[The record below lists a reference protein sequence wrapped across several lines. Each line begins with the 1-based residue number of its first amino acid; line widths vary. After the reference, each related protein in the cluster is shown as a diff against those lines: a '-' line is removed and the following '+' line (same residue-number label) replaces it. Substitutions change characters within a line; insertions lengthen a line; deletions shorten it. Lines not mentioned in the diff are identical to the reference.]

1 MSAINIAGSR
11 LTLKGVGESH
21 QGKGGNLEKLM
32 EGLKRRFPSVDAAV
46 LSFFKRRELLL
57 LASVPPHNHREP
69 CHPDASDDGHEPLLP
84 RHAGKL
90 EQDGVNPAHG
100 SLTERPILG
109 AGGAIRKAERGNMP
123 DRVGAAAAGVGRD
136 RATPGWMGCRQPTV
150 MLRAV
155 DFDRDCVSGINSR
168 CRMARMDLSKW
179 HGDRGLSWTWAG

>member
-21 QGKGGNLEKLM
+21 QGEGGNLEKLM

-100 SLTERPILG
+100 SLAERPILG

-123 DRVGAAAAGVGRD
+123 DRVGAAAAGVGRARVD
-136 RATPGWMGCRQPTV
+136 GLPATHRHVEGGGFRSGSCERDQF
-150 MLRAV
+150 AV
-155 DFDRDCVSGINSR
+155 SNGAD
-168 CRMARMDLSKW
+168 
-179 HGDRGLSWTWAG
+179 GLVEVAW